1 MKKTLYIILLV
12 LMGMN
17 LTAQSV
23 WDGKREAIR
32 NGSGTENDPYLIE
45 NAQNLA
51 WLVYLINWDYAK
63 WTEGKYFLLTT
74 DIDLNGSADNQW
86 IPIGAGATKSGNKC
100 FNGVFD
106 GGFHKIT
113 GLYIDNDNDIN
124 NSESLWAPSN
134 AAFFTQLGNNAEI
147 KNVYLE
153 GSVVNTKS
161 SAGFSCQGGNFEYC
175 ISNVEVKSTYNNV
188 AGIASTGYVTVKN
201 SANIGDISGNLGV
214 GGVVGFNG
222 TVENCYNIG
231 NIEGADCV
239 GGIAGKATKITNC
252 YNVGDVVYGEGSSR
266 KGGIV
271 GIENTNVVNCYYL
284 EGCVAESN
292 NNGEPKTAEFMRSL
306 EFVNLLNNDTDV
318 WVVDS
323 ENTNDGYPV
332 FGDSH
337 FDVFENFVNNT
348 DLVVLYPNPTTD
360 YINIIGDVTSYEIYD
375 LVGKC
380 VCKNIRLNVSA
391 NIEEINVSDLQSGI
405 YMIRLF
411 VHNGNV
417 VTKKFIKQ

>member
-1 MKKTLYIILLV
+1 MKKTFYIFLLV

-23 WDGKREAIR
+23 WDGKREAII

-51 WLVYLINWDYAK
+51 WLIYTINWDYAS

-74 DIDLNGSADNQW
+74 DIDLNGNADNQW
-86 IPIGAGATKSGNKC
+86 IPIGAGVSNSGKKA

-113 GLYIDNDNDIN
+113 GLYIDDNNEIN
-124 NSESLWAPSN
+124 KPESLWKQSN
-134 AAFFTQLGNNAEI
+134 AAFFSQLDNNTQV
-147 KNVYLE
+147 KNLYIE
-153 GSVVNTKS
+153 GYIVNTKTA
-161 SAGFSCQGGNFEYC
+161 AGFSGKSGNFEYC
-175 ISNVEVKSTYNNV
+175 ISNVDVESVSNNV
-188 AGIASTGYVTVKN
+188 GGIASTGSITVKN
-201 SANIGDISGNLGV
+201 CANIGDIKGNNGV
-214 GGVVGFNG
+214 GGIAGFNG
-222 TVENCYNIG
+222 NIENCYNTG
-231 NIEGADCV
+231 RVEGADFV
-239 GGIAGKATKITNC
+239 GGIAGKATSITNG
-252 YNVGDVVYGEGSSR
+252 YNVGDVVADGAN
-266 KGGIV
+266 KGGIAGKV
-271 GIENTNVVNCYYL
+271 NTNVNCYYL
-284 EGCVAESN
+284 ESCIAESN
-292 NNGEPKTAEFMRSL
+292 NYGEPMTAEFMRSQ
-306 EFVNLLNNDTDV
+306 EFVNLLNNDTNV
-318 WVVDS
+318 WIADS

-360 YINIIGDVTSYEIYD
+360 HIHIIGDVVSYEIYD

-380 VCKNIRLNVSA
+380 VCKNIRLNVLST
-391 NIEEINVSDLQSGI
+391 IEEIHVSDLQSGI

-411 VHNGNV
+411 VHDGNV